1 MPKHFLFLILFSMGH
16 YAYSQKAADY
26 RVVKVVGV
34 VEDQVT
40 KKPLKTG
47 DVIPS
52 NRQLK
57 FESRT
62 AYIVVSSPD
71 TGRKKISGV
80 PDSQSRELFDL
91 FQSFVQPEQRPTAS
105 RSISMEYLE
114 RLQASLMHDTLLI
127 LSPAYVTIDT
137 SKLSLKKPAII
148 RGWYQNNNK
157 VKYESISDMTGIRL
171 DKATLFGQHSHR
183 TMPRVIVEYFENEN
197 EDPVFGP
204 GVLIASFVP
213 LYVDENAVAD
223 EVRALVGT
231 RPNAA
236 SDSEAFDE
244 IRNYLAVEYAAP
256 QEEIL
261 RRWLTDKGIFTQ

>member
-1 MPKHFLFLILFSMGH
+1 MTKHVLLLILIVAAH
-16 YAYSQKAADY
+16 LACAQKISDY
-26 RVVKVVGV
+26 RIVKVVGI

-52 NRQLK
+52 DRQLK
-57 FESRT
+57 FGSRT

-127 LSPAYVTIDT
+127 LSPAYVSIDT
-137 SKLSLKKPAII
+137 SKLSLKKPAVI
-148 RGWYQNNNK
+148 RGWHHNNNK
-157 VKYESISDMTGIRL
+157 VKYETISDKTGIKL
-171 DKATLFGQHSHR
+171 DKSTLLGSHAHR

-204 GVLIASFVP
+204 GILIASFVP
-213 LYVDENAVAD
+213 LYVNEEAVAD
-223 EVRALVGT
+223 EVRALMAT
-231 RPNAA
+231 RPATA
-236 SDSEAFDE
+236 SASETFEE
-244 IRNYLAVEYAAP
+244 IRTYLSVEYAAP

-261 RRWLTDKGIFTQ
+261 RRWLDSKGIRTQ